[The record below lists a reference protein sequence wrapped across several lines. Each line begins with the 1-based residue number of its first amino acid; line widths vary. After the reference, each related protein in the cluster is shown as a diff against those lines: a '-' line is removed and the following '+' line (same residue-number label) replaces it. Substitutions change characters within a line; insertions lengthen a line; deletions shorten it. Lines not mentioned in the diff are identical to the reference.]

1 MTSIYIYIYKVYEY
15 LFDKHLPLI
24 NIMGR
29 MIVVGRRYL
38 DVHVPLLKHGI
49 TRKLAL
55 FCMFFKR
62 HAIRMEFSDV
72 LELP

>member
-1 MTSIYIYIYKVYEY
+1 
-15 LFDKHLPLI
+15 
-24 NIMGR
+24 MGR